1 MASKMVAVLSEDQLR
16 NVLDKLDAVKIELLR
31 LRAMLLSEEDITDEE
46 KRQIETARKEISA
59 GESIS
64 FKELRK
70 ELGE

>member
-1 MASKMVAVLSEDQLR
+1 MASKMVAVLSEEQLR
-16 NVLDKLDAVKIELLR
+16 NVLNKLDAVKVELLR

-64 FKELRK
+64 FKALRK